1 MLIYIYTFY
10 FIFSRILKGNEKA
23 EWIALHNDPSFKKY
37 AMMSHSPC
45 GRLVVIGSIDGH
57 LLIVSTESAFE
68 VMEYKLKIILCK
80 NKKKWELKKLL
91 TIYIC
96 FL

>member
-1 MLIYIYTFY
+1 MKRKTHLLTYTHTFY
-10 FIFSRILKGNEKA
+10 FLFFSRILKGNEKA
-23 EWIALHNDPSFKKY
+23 EWIVLHNDPSFKKY

-68 VMEYKLKIILCK
+68 VNE
-80 NKKKWELKKLL
+80 N
-91 TIYIC
+91 IYI
-96 FL
+96 FFRI